1 MIVAK
6 IERVEKRLI
15 PHMPW
20 PLVQPLPIFVPR
32 PTNKPPA
39 IIRGIEEVILNT
51 TSFLEKKIKTKGPRT
66 SPMINNKF
74 ENLFS
79 FFSKVLLTIPLI
91 PASRPV
97 VIKNKTMAKP
107 MINPPMSDE

>member
-1 MIVAK
+1 MIVAT
-6 IERVEKRLI
+6 IERMEKRLI

-20 PLVQPLPIFVPR
+20 PLVQPLPIFVPS
-32 PTNKPPA
+32 PANKPPM

-51 TSFLEKKIKTKGPRT
+51 RSFFKKEIINKGPRT
-66 SPMINNKF
+66 IPMINNKF

-97 VIKNKTMAKP
+97 VIKNKTTATP
-107 MINPPMSDE
+107 MINPPRSDE